1 MMNNAAPGRYTCS
14 MQLDEI
20 VAAALKLHPRSR
32 AQLAGTL
39 LESLDELTAEQHEE
53 IWAEEADRRDL
64 EPHATDRPAAEV
76 FKELRGQLP

>member
-64 EPHATDRPAAEV
+64 EPHR
-76 FKELRGQLP
+76 

>member
-1 MMNNAAPGRYTCS
+1 

-64 EPHATDRPAAEV
+64 EPHR
-76 FKELRGQLP
+76 